1 MLAERV
7 QFSLSKNRLGVF
19 HEAITLQTGKIKSAN
34 RPVLQVDDSLRR
46 TAHANKRL
54 AVAT

>member
-7 QFSLSKNRLGVF
+7 QFSLSKNCLGVF

-34 RPVLQVDDSLRR
+34 RRVLQVDDSLRR

-54 AVAT
+54 PVAT